1 MRLTIIAVSLILI
14 LTACAGSPPS
24 TISFDNLPENGD
36 ITNGE
41 LLFTTQACFA
51 CHMVEEATATPLLDG
66 LAERAGSTVEGQSAR
81 EYIFYSIVEP
91 AQHIAEGFGNV
102 MPNNYDESMT
112 APEIA
117 DLIEYLLSL

>member
-1 MRLTIIAVSLILI
+1 MRFTIIAVTMILI
-14 LTACAGSPPS
+14 LTACVSSPPS
-24 TISFDNLPENGD
+24 TIPFDNLPESGD
-36 ITNGE
+36 IINGE

-51 CHMVEEATATPLLDG
+51 CHMVEEATATPFLDG
-66 LAERAGSTVEGQSAR
+66 LGERAGSIVEGQSAR

-102 MPNNYDESMT
+102 MPNNYDENMT

-117 DLIEYLLSL
+117 DLIEYLLGL